1 MEQIINDL
9 LGWTTYNNAKKLVE
23 AGLPRETADMWY
35 DLMDGDEPEEKI
47 AWVEVD
53 RWAVENYEI
62 YPCWS
67 LGSLIKLLPDKI
79 LEDDELE
86 IRSYLVEDGTR
97 FYQIAYSKGGH
108 DSLSTSE
115 RESLIEVCIEMI
127 LHLLINKTLTQFP
140 SNPYKCEKN

>member
-1 MEQIINDL
+1 MEQIINNI
-9 LGWTTYNNAKKLVE
+9 LGWTTYNNSKKLVE

-67 LGSLIKLLPDKI
+67 LGCLIGLLPDRI
-79 LEDDELE
+79 LEGDELD
-86 IRSYLVEDGTR
+86 IRNYQVEDGTR
-97 FYQIAYSKGGH
+97 LYQIAYCKGGH
-108 DSLSTSE
+108 DSINTSE
-115 RESLIEVCIEMI
+115 RESLIEVCIEMM
-127 LHLLINKTLTQFP
+127 LYLLNNKKLTQFP
-140 SNPYKCEKN
+140 